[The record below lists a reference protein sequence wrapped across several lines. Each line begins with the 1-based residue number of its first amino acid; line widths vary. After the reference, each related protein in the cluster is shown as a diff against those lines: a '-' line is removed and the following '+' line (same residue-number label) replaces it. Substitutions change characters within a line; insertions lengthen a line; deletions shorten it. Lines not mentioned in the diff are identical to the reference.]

1 MVQLTLKGGKLHL
14 SKEHERHTGPAGWER
29 PLVTG
34 LLGESCRGLPLDPA
48 AAVQGMH
55 LQERASAR

>member
-14 SKEHERHTGPAGWER
+14 SKEHERHTGPAGRER

-34 LLGESCRGLPLDPA
+34 LLGESYRGLPRDLA

-55 LQERASAR
+55 L